1 MRARTALLAAALAGA
16 ALAGCGDDDDA
27 PPPADPLPEQSEL
40 PGHGGTQ
47 EADPGD
53 LEVPDIAGTT
63 FAPFPSLG
71 FGIAVP
77 QGWNA
82 TRLDEEALGE
92 LEDVRLAEPFFLDAA
107 RNVAATGAIF
117 YAAGVDE
124 QGRVAEIKVDVDEG
138 ADATVEA
145 VRAAAEA
152 EVLAAG
158 GTDVNVVEADDGR
171 VRIDFRLEQPAADG
185 SEVIDAFVSRLL
197 VPDDDR
203 VWSIVVTSE
212 DAATQSAVLS
222 IVDAG
227 FVLAD

>member
-1 MRARTALLAAALAGA
+1 MKRRTAIVATVLAVT
-16 ALAGCGDDDDA
+16 ALAGCNDDA
-27 PPPADPLPEQSEL
+27 GPPPADPLPEL
-40 PGHGGTQ
+40 PGHTSP

-53 LEVPDIAGTT
+53 LEVPEIPGTT

-77 QGWNA
+77 EGWNA
-82 TRLDEEALGE
+82 TRLDEEALAQ
-92 LEDVRLAEPFFLDAA
+92 LDDARLAEPFFLDAA

-124 QGRVAEIKVDVDEG
+124 EGRVAEIEVDVEDG
-138 ADATVEA
+138 ADVRA

-152 EVLAAG
+152 EVLTAG

-171 VRIDFRLEQPAADG
+171 VRIDFRLAQPPADG
-185 SEVIDAFVSRLL
+185 GEAIDGHVSRLL
-197 VPDDDR
+197 VPDGDR

-212 DAATQSAVLS
+212 DAATQSAVLA

>member
-1 MRARTALLAAALAGA
+1 MRVRAALLAAGLAAAALAG
-16 ALAGCGDDDDA
+16 CSDDDDG

-40 PGHGGTQ
+40 PGHGGTE
-47 EADPGD
+47 EADPGGLD
-53 LEVPDIAGTT
+53 VPEIAGTT

-82 TRLDEEALGE
+82 TRLDDEALAE

-107 RNVAATGAIF
+107 RNVAATGAVF
-117 YAAGVDE
+117 YAAGVDD
-124 QGRVAEIKVDVDEG
+124 QGRVAEIKVDVEEG
-138 ADATVEA
+138 ANVDA
-145 VRAAAEA
+145 VRTAAEA

-171 VRIDFRLEQPAADG
+171 VRVDFRLAQPSAEDG
-185 SEVIDAFVSRLL
+185 ETIDTHVSRLL

-203 VWSIVVTSE
+203 LWSIVVTSE
-212 DAATQSAVLS
+212 DAETQNAVLT

>member
-1 MRARTALLAAALAGA
+1 MRVRATLLAAVLAAA
-16 ALAGCGDDDDA
+16 ALAGCGDDGDDA
-27 PPPADPLPEQSEL
+27 APPADPLPDQSEL
-40 PGHGGTQ
+40 PAHGGTE
-47 EADPGD
+47 EADPGGLDAPD
-53 LEVPDIAGTT
+53 LPGTT

-82 TRLDEEALGE
+82 TRLDEEAFE
-92 LEDVRLAEPFFLDAA
+92 RLEEARLAEPFFIDAA
-107 RNVAATGAIF
+107 RSVASTGALF

-124 QGRVAEIKVDVDEG
+124 QGRVAEIKVDVDED
-138 ADATVEA
+138 ADVGA

-158 GTDVNVVEADDGR
+158 GTDVNLVEADDGR
-171 VRIDFRLEQPAADG
+171 VRIDFRLEQDTADG
-185 SEVIDAFVSRLL
+185 GETIDAYVSRLL
-197 VPDDDR
+197 VPDDGR

-212 DAATQSAVLS
+212 DADTQSAVLAV
-222 IVDAG
+222 VDAG

>member
-1 MRARTALLAAALAGA
+1 MRARAALLAAVLAGA
-16 ALAGCGDDDDA
+16 VLTGCGDDDEG

-40 PGHGGTQ
+40 PGHGGSE

-53 LEVPDIAGTT
+53 LEVPEIAGTT

-82 TRLDEEALGE
+82 TRLDDEALAE
-92 LEDVRLAEPFFLDAA
+92 LEDARLAQPFFLDAA
-107 RNVAATGAIF
+107 RNVASTGALF

-124 QGRVAEIKVDVDEG
+124 EGRVAEIKVDVEDG
-138 ADATVEA
+138 ADVEA
-145 VRAAAEA
+145 VRTAAEA

-158 GTDVNVVEADDGR
+158 AAELNVVEADDGR
-171 VRIDFRLEQPAADG
+171 VRIDFRLAQPSAEDG
-185 SEVIDAFVSRLL
+185 ETIDAYVSRLL

-203 VWSIVVTSE
+203 LWSIVVTSE
-212 DAATQSAVLS
+212 DAETQSAVLAV
-222 IVDAG
+222 VDAG

>member
-1 MRARTALLAAALAGA
+1 MRARSALLAAGLAAA
-16 ALAGCGDDDDA
+16 ALAGCGDDDDG
-27 PPPADPLPEQSEL
+27 PPAADPLPEQSEL
-40 PGHGGTQ
+40 PGHGGTE

-53 LEVPDIAGTT
+53 LDVPEIAGTT

-82 TRLDEEALGE
+82 TRL
-92 LEDVRLAEPFFLDAA
+92 EDVRLAEPFFLDAA
-107 RNVAATGAIF
+107 RNVASTGALF
-117 YAAGVDE
+117 YAAGVDDE
-124 QGRVAEIKVDVDEG
+124 GRVAEIKVDLEE
-138 ADATVEA
+138 ATTVEA
-145 VRAAAEA
+145 VRTAAEA

-171 VRIDFRLEQPAADG
+171 VRIDFRLAQPSAEDG
-185 SEVIDAFVSRLL
+185 ETIDSYVSRLL

-212 DAATQSAVLS
+212 DAETQTAVLAV
-222 IVDAG
+222 VDAG

>member
-1 MRARTALLAAALAGA
+1 MRGRAALLAVALAV

-27 PPPADPLPEQSEL
+27 GPPPADPLPEQSEL

-53 LEVPDIAGTT
+53 LEVPEIAGTT

-82 TRLDEEALGE
+82 TRLDEEALAQ
-92 LEDVRLAEPFFLDAA
+92 LEDARLAEPFFLDAA
-107 RNVAATGAIF
+107 RNVASTGAVF
-117 YAAGVDE
+117 YAAGVDDE
-124 QGRVAEIKVDVDEG
+124 GRVAEIKVDVDDG
-138 ADATVEA
+138 ADVGALRT
-145 VRAAAEA
+145 AAEA

-158 GTDVNVVEADDGR
+158 ATDLSVVAAEDGR
-171 VRIDFRLEQPAADG
+171 VRIDFRLRQEAAG
-185 SEVIDAFVSRLL
+185 GGGAIDAYVSRLL
-197 VPDDDR
+197 VPDDGR

-212 DAATQSAVLS
+212 DAETQSAVLAV
-222 IVDAG
+222 VDAG